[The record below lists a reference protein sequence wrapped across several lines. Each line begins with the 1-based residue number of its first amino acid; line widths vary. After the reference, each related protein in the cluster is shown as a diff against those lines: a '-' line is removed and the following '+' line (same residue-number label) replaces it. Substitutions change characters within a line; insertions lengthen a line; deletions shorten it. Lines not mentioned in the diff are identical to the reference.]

1 MPRPVLHEPDD
12 QLRIKSEGVS
22 DDRITSPEMKL
33 LIDELKETMKI
44 ENGVGIAA
52 PQIGVHDR
60 VIIAETDGVP
70 TAYINPV
77 ITERSFRM
85 VDSEEGCLSVPGCVG
100 IVRRHRSV
108 TVKATIED
116 GSPVTIN
123 ARELLAIIFQH
134 EIDHLDGILFIDRA
148 EKIRK
153 TKSF

>member
-1 MPRPVLHEPDD
+1 MSRPVLHEPDE
-12 QLRIKSEGVS
+12 QLRVKSEVVS
-22 DDRITSPEMKL
+22 NDRITSPEMKL

-60 VIIAETDGVP
+60 VIIAETDGLP

-85 VDSEEGCLSVPGCVG
+85 VDSEEGCLSVPGCFG

-108 TVKATIED
+108 TVKATVED
-116 GSPVTIN
+116 GSLVTIN

-148 EKIRK
+148 EKVRK
-153 TKSF
+153 AKSF

>member
-12 QLRIKSEGVS
+12 QLRIKSEAVAA
-22 DDRITSPEMKL
+22 DRITSPEMKL
-33 LIDELKETMKI
+33 LIDELKETMKV
-44 ENGVGIAA
+44 EDGVGIAA

-60 VIIAETDGVP
+60 VIIAETDGIP

-116 GSPVTIN
+116 GTPVTIN

-153 TKSF
+153 TKTL